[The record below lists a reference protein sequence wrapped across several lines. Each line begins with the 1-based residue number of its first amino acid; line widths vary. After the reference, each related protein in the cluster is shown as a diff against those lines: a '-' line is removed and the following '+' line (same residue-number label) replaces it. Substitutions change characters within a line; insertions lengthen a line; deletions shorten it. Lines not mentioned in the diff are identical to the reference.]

1 VRRVRAIALATKH
14 AGVSPFLP
22 LAAGLL
28 MALFAVSLAMAE
40 PSNELQKGA
49 VVAAHDGLA
58 VSPYSGEAGLATDAA
73 TPDDTPILSRP
84 LSPPSYHDRFRF
96 YHRYDHAL
104 RARFNPID
112 GDEH

>member
-1 VRRVRAIALATKH
+1 MRRVRAIALATKH

-28 MALFAVSLAMAE
+28 IALFAVSLAMAE
-40 PSNELQKGA
+40 PSNELHK
-49 VVAAHDGLA
+49 VAAHDGLA
-58 VSPYSGEAGLATDAA
+58 VPPYRGEAGLATDAA
-73 TPDDTPILSRP
+73 TPDDTPILARP

-112 GDEH
+112 GGEH